1 MSTKVPLTSASA
13 LIDKLHIVED
23 HRFDDF
29 INSLLDTRSQK
40 IVGFLNQHGFN
51 LAAEDASVLGDFAQM
66 DYLLRDGVG
75 IKFAC
80 QWNKVSPGA
89 NLNGT
94 DFIPALILKAQ
105 ESDIEVDYFVFG
117 TRSPWLE
124 VGTGRLM
131 NGQQCH
137 TLHGFHDDQRYID
150 FLLKRVRK
158 DALTVVVVAMGMPRQ
173 ERLARTLRES
183 LEGPALFICGG
194 AIIDFQ
200 AGRFKRAPALVR
212 RFNLEWM
219 FRLVSEPRRLF
230 RRYILGIPKFIY
242 YLVVNR

>member
-23 HRFDDF
+23 YRFDDF

-51 LAAEDASVLGDFAQM
+51 LAAEDASILGDFAQM
-66 DYLLRDGVG
+66 DYLLRDGAG

-80 QWNKVSPGA
+80 QWNKVSPGV

-94 DFIPALILKAQ
+94 DFIPVLIQKAQ
-105 ESDIEVDYFVFG
+105 KSDIEVDYFVFG

-124 VGTGRLM
+124 VGTGKLM
-131 NGQQCH
+131 NGQMCH

-173 ERLARTLRES
+173 ERLARTLRER
-183 LEGPALFICGG
+183 LKGPALFICGG

-212 RFNLEWM
+212 RFNLEWL

-230 RRYILGIPKFIY
+230 SRYVLGIPKFIY

>member
-29 INSLLDTRSQK
+29 ISSLLDTREQK

-51 LAAEDASVLGDFAQM
+51 LAAEDASVLGNFAQV

-75 IKFAC
+75 IKIAC
-80 QWNKVSPGA
+80 QWNRISPGA

-94 DFIPALILKAQ
+94 DFIPALIQKAQ

-124 VGTGRLM
+124 VGTGKLM
-131 NGQQCH
+131 NGEMCH

-150 FLLKRVRK
+150 FLLKHVRK
-158 DALTVVVVAMGMPRQ
+158 NALSVVVVAMGMPKQERVARAIR
-173 ERLARTLRES
+173 ERLAA
-183 LEGPALFICGG
+183 PALVICGG

-212 RFNLEWM
+212 KFNLEWL
-219 FRLVSEPRRLF
+219 FRLFSEPRRLF
-230 RRYILGIPKFIY
+230 SRYILGIPKFIY